1 MHELKKEESSW
12 SRQKGALATCHKVAM
27 SPASAI
33 MPPDIFGHL
42 TGSRFILVIRMH
54 VVVVLQAFR
63 NKLALDG

>member
-1 MHELKKEESSW
+1 MKLMMGRAERASCSSELKKEESSW

-42 TGSRFILVIRMH
+42 TGSRFILVI
-54 VVVVLQAFR
+54 LI
-63 NKLALDG
+63 D

>member
-42 TGSRFILVIRMH
+42 TGSRFILVI
-54 VVVVLQAFR
+54 LI
-63 NKLALDG
+63 D